1 MVSKYSLEKIPVE
14 VEMDWGRDV
23 PWSSGTNGRVCG
35 GIPRSELC
43 PLIYLGDERM
53 ALHYQQSLLKNW
65 ETALSTKSTR
75 VCLLRLLDQKAVTQV
90 RLQRRRLGQKR
101 CS

>member
-35 GIPRSELC
+35 GIPRSELS
-43 PLIYLGDERM
+43 PLIYLGDE
-53 ALHYQQSLLKNW
+53 S
-65 ETALSTKSTR
+65 
-75 VCLLRLLDQKAVTQV
+75 
-90 RLQRRRLGQKR
+90 
-101 CS
+101 